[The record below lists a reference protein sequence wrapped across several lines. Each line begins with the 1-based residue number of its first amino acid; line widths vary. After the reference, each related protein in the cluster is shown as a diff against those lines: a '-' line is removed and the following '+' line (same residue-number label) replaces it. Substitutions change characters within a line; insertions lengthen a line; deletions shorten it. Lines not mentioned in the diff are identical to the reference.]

1 MVFMKAAVV
10 LLFLAGLLGACAE
23 QPVSTRPAAGSDDE
37 TGGPCTTT
45 GMDFARAYGS
55 VDHVSGAFAAPVDE
69 MNAFLM
75 DGRGGTGPKIV
86 EPPPI
91 ESRPADENVWL
102 CYYDGDFYNF
112 AKGPPPGVDG
122 KTAEWKVVRLSL
134 RVYTDGT
141 ADLDSAQ
148 TSQAAEP
155 TGPSS

>member
-1 MVFMKAAVV
+1 
-10 LLFLAGLLGACAE
+10 
-23 QPVSTRPAAGSDDE
+23 
-37 TGGPCTTT
+37 
-45 GMDFARAYGS
+45 
-55 VDHVSGAFAAPVDE
+55 
-69 MNAFLM
+69 M

-91 ESRPADENVWL
+91 ESRPPDENVWL

-122 KTAEWKVVRLSL
+122 KAAEWKVVRLSV
-134 RVYTDGT
+134 RVYADGT
-141 ADLDSAQ
+141 ADLDTAQ